1 MPCMPTCIA
10 SRGRARHRGNCT
22 RLACGPGIR
31 TRPKLTSPPLTPC
44 GNWRG
49 AAAAWRRRRRLKITH
64 SPPNSPPCAPSGR
77 LACPNPAMQPGWGG
91 TGNPRAQQARRPTTA
106 FRAQAAQDIRWA
118 QFPARRV
125 APPGPRRVPG
135 GPANRPQLWHTG
147 FQLPDP
153 AFAPGGRPAQRKGS
167 QARGAGPAVMRRH
180 ICAQVNVV
188 I

>member
-77 LACPNPAMQPGWGG
+77 LACPNPAMQPEAQGAGCQRLGWHGQSAG
-91 TGNPRAQQARRPTTA
+91 TAGPAPHHCISSSGSPGHSLGTIPRATGC
-106 FRAQAAQDIRWA
+106 
-118 QFPARRV
+118 
-125 APPGPRRVPG
+125 APWPPQGPRR
-135 GPANRPQLWHTG
+135 
-147 FQLPDP
+147 
-153 AFAPGGRPAQRKGS
+153 
-167 QARGAGPAVMRRH
+167 AGKPPTALAYWVS
-180 ICAQVNVV
+180 AA
-188 I
+188 